1 MVGKK
6 AGSGCFFCTFV
17 KKSMVLIT
25 GCTGLVG
32 SATARELLKNGYPVR
47 ALARPNSDRSLVKD
61 IESQINWVEGD
72 ILDVASIEAA
82 LVGVSHVIHAAAIVS
97 FAPSQRKMMFKTNV
111 EGTAN
116 VVNACLR
123 TNIKKLCF
131 VSSIAALGR
140 PDLSRLQAEKRSEA
154 IVIDENQKWEQSSL
168 NSNYAKSK
176 RLAELEV
183 WRGVAEGLSAVV
195 VNPSVV
201 LGEGNWRFSSAQLF
215 KYVFDQKPFYTQ
227 GTVNVVDALDVAR
240 AVRLLLFSSIEGER
254 FILSAGALT
263 YQALF
268 GKIADGFEKNPPT
281 IKVTNLMAQ
290 IVWRFEAVRSWLTGK
305 APLITRETAKTAR
318 TNFVMDSTKIKR
330 ELGFE
335 FGQIDQS
342 ISRICKYFAATV

>member
-1 MVGKK
+1 
-6 AGSGCFFCTFV
+6 
-17 KKSMVLIT
+17 MVLIT

-61 IESQINWVEGD
+61 IESHIDWIEGD
-72 ILDVASIEAA
+72 ILDVSSLETA
-82 LVGVSHVIHAAAIVS
+82 LMGATHVVHAAALVS
-97 FAPSQRKMMFKTNV
+97 FAPSHRKIMYKTNV

-123 TNIKKLCF
+123 ANIEKLCF

-140 PDLSRLQAEKRSEA
+140 PDLSRVQADKRGES
-154 IVIDENQKWEQSSL
+154 IVIDENQKWEQSPL
-168 NSNYAKSK
+168 NSHYAKSK
-176 RLAELEV
+176 RQAELEV
-183 WRGVAEGLSAVV
+183 WRGVAEGLCAVV

-201 LGEGNWRFSSAQLF
+201 LGEGNWRLSSSQLF

-240 AVRLLLFSSIEGER
+240 AVRLLLFSDIKGER
-254 FILSAGALT
+254 FVLSAGSMT
-263 YQALF
+263 YQTLF
-268 GKIADGFEKNPPT
+268 GKIATGFKIQPPST
-281 IKVTNLMAQ
+281 KVTDLMAQ

-305 APLITRETAKTAR
+305 APLITRETAKTSR
-318 TNFVMDSTKIKR
+318 TNFVMSNQKIIR

-335 FGQIDQS
+335 FGDIDQS
-342 ISRICKYFAATV
+342 IARICKYFMTTV